1 MMKETP
7 PTLTLEATT
16 FNKPQLQEQL
26 SVLEQRQEAQIAL
39 AGRSN
44 VGKSSL
50 VNALA
55 RRKQLAKISATPGK
69 TRSINFYRVAP
80 DGFSLVDLPGYG
92 YAKCSQEER
101 KSWAKLIEYY
111 LTNTPTLKALALLLD
126 CRIPP
131 QALDRDLAD
140 FARGHGIPLLPVL
153 TKADKCTQVERS
165 KRQQEWS
172 RLLNGIMPLPVS
184 SKDMRGVDA
193 LWSELRRFAGTGE
206 SVSEEELSGERLFP
220 PSPKSIPPTPKTFVT
235 VDGGPGGKAADGLMS
250 VPCAFCSYEPM
261 TCSVRFRTEHVIFY
275 L

>member
-1 MMKETP
+1 MWGSRPSSTP
-7 PTLTLEATT
+7 SPA
-16 FNKPQLQEQL
+16 
-26 SVLEQRQEAQIAL
+26 A
-39 AGRSN
+39 SN
-44 VGKSSL
+44 VGKSSVINKL
-50 VNALA
+50 LNRKNFA
-55 RRKQLAKISATPGK
+55 RVSAQPGK
-69 TRSINFYRVAP
+69 TIHINYFTIDKAMY
-80 DGFSLVDLPGYG
+80 LVDLPGYG

-206 SVSEEELSGERLFP
+206 SVSEEE
-220 PSPKSIPPTPKTFVT
+220 
-235 VDGGPGGKAADGLMS
+235 
-250 VPCAFCSYEPM
+250 
-261 TCSVRFRTEHVIFY
+261 
-275 L
+275 

>member
-1 MMKETP
+1 MPLQLDIVEHQAALVNIHRRFP
-7 PTLTLEATT
+7 YDERDSPTLTLEATT

-184 SKDMRGVDA
+184 SKDFRWVSSSVMPRPTQMHSSRSLEGF
-193 LWSELRRFAGTGE
+193 RRPANT
-206 SVSEEELSGERLFP
+206 
-220 PSPKSIPPTPKTFVT
+220 
-235 VDGGPGGKAADGLMS
+235 
-250 VPCAFCSYEPM
+250 
-261 TCSVRFRTEHVIFY
+261 
-275 L
+275 

>member
-1 MMKETP
+1 MIIKNVSLDIVCGITSKMPETGRP
-7 PTLTLEATT
+7 EVA
-16 FNKPQLQEQL
+16 F
-26 SVLEQRQEAQIAL
+26 
-39 AGRSN
+39 AGKSN

-50 VNALA
+50 INALMNRKALA
-55 RRKQLAKISATPGK
+55 RTSSQPGK
-69 TRSINFYRVAP
+69 TQTINFYNVN
-80 DGFSLVDLPGYG
+80 SEVYLVDLPGYG

-165 KRQQEWS
+165 RRQQEWS

-206 SVSEEELSGERLFP
+206 SVGEEE
-220 PSPKSIPPTPKTFVT
+220 
-235 VDGGPGGKAADGLMS
+235 
-250 VPCAFCSYEPM
+250 
-261 TCSVRFRTEHVIFY
+261 
-275 L
+275 

>member
-26 SVLEQRQEAQIAL
+26 SVLEQHQEAQIAL

-111 LTNTPTLKALALLLD
+111 LTNTP
-126 CRIPP
+126 IPP

-206 SVSEEELSGERLFP
+206 SVSEEE
-220 PSPKSIPPTPKTFVT
+220 
-235 VDGGPGGKAADGLMS
+235 
-250 VPCAFCSYEPM
+250 
-261 TCSVRFRTEHVIFY
+261 
-275 L
+275 

>member
-1 MMKETP
+1 MMKEQP
-7 PTLTLEATT
+7 PILTLEATT
-16 FNKPQLQEQL
+16 FNKAQVQEQL
-26 SVLEQRQEAQIAL
+26 AALDGRQEAQIAL

-80 DGFSLVDLPGYG
+80 DGFSIVDLPGYG

-101 KSWAKLIEYY
+101 KSWARLIEYY
-111 LTNTPTLKALALLLD
+111 LTEAPRLKALALLLD

-140 FARGHGIPLLPVL
+140 FARAHGIPLLPVL

-172 RLLNGIMPLPVS
+172 RLLGGVLPLPVS
-184 SKDMRGVDA
+184 SRDGRGVDL
-193 LWSELRRFAGTGE
+193 LWDELRRMARAE
-206 SVSEEELSGERLFP
+206 AEEG
-220 PSPKSIPPTPKTFVT
+220 
-235 VDGGPGGKAADGLMS
+235 
-250 VPCAFCSYEPM
+250 
-261 TCSVRFRTEHVIFY
+261 
-275 L
+275 

>member
-1 MMKETP
+1 MNLHNAE
-7 PTLTLEATT
+7 
-16 FNKPQLQEQL
+16 FIR
-26 SVLEQRQEAQIAL
+26 SVTSVADCPKDGLVQIAF
-39 AGRSN
+39 AGKSN
-44 VGKSSL
+44 VGKSSVINKL
-50 VNALA
+50 LLRKNFA
-55 RRKQLAKISATPGK
+55 RVGQAPGK
-69 TRSINFYRVAP
+69 TTHINFFCIDKKLY
-80 DGFSLVDLPGYG
+80 LVGLPGYG

-206 SVSEEELSGERLFP
+206 SVSEEE
-220 PSPKSIPPTPKTFVT
+220 
-235 VDGGPGGKAADGLMS
+235 
-250 VPCAFCSYEPM
+250 
-261 TCSVRFRTEHVIFY
+261 
-275 L
+275 

>member
-153 TKADKCTQVERS
+153 TKADKCNQRERAARQAEWGEIVGVKPVITSSS
-165 KRQQEWS
+165 KRM
-172 RLLNGIMPLPVS
+172 GM
-184 SKDMRGVDA
+184 DA
-193 LWSELRRFAGTGE
+193 LWQRLIEASGCAPVILEEEPVQPVTASLAEALARTTAGT
-206 SVSEEELSGERLFP
+206 EE
-220 PSPKSIPPTPKTFVT
+220 
-235 VDGGPGGKAADGLMS
+235 KA
-250 VPCAFCSYEPM
+250 
-261 TCSVRFRTEHVIFY
+261 
-275 L
+275 

>member
-16 FNKPQLQEQL
+16 FNKEQL
-26 SVLEQRQEAQIAL
+26 RGQLDVLDERQEAQIAL

-69 TRSINFYRVAP
+69 TRSINFYGVAP
-80 DGFSLVDLPGYG
+80 DGFSIVDLPGYG

-101 KSWAKLIEYY
+101 RSWAKLIEYY
-111 LTNTPTLKALALLLD
+111 LTNASRLKALALLLD

-140 FARGHGIPLLPVL
+140 FARAHGIPLLPVL
-153 TKADKCTQVERS
+153 TKADKCTQTERS
-165 KRQQEWS
+165 RRQQEWS
-172 RLLNGIMPLPVS
+172 RLLGGLLPLPVS
-184 SKDMRGVDA
+184 SKDMRGVDD
-193 LWSELRRFAGTGE
+193 LWTALRRAAR
-206 SVSEEELSGERLFP
+206 EEKESGE
-220 PSPKSIPPTPKTFVT
+220 
-235 VDGGPGGKAADGLMS
+235 DEGLRRERE
-250 VPCAFCSYEPM
+250 A
-261 TCSVRFRTEHVIFY
+261 

>member
-131 QALDRDLAD
+131 RARYSA
-140 FARGHGIPLLPVL
+140 FARPDQGRQVHAGRTQQAPAGVEPFAQRHHAPSRFLQGHARRRCPLVRAAPF
-153 TKADKCTQVERS
+153 
-165 KRQQEWS
+165 
-172 RLLNGIMPLPVS
+172 
-184 SKDMRGVDA
+184 RG
-193 LWSELRRFAGTGE
+193 
-206 SVSEEELSGERLFP
+206 
-220 PSPKSIPPTPKTFVT
+220 
-235 VDGGPGGKAADGLMS
+235 DGGKR
-250 VPCAFCSYEPM
+250 E
-261 TCSVRFRTEHVIFY
+261 
-275 L
+275 